1 LPLRAAGLRLI
12 LDPRAAEASGRD
24 EIAGQGQEAA
34 DAADGLAAAH
44 EALKADSTIQFS
56 LQPAPPPPEPPKWL
70 SDAFD
75 WLADALSPVGRFL
88 RWIGSFMP
96 DAPYARILLWT
107 VLAAAALGFAIMVY
121 RRIRDGEWSLPR
133 RRRTVA
139 VEAEAEDESWSPD
152 SAPARSW
159 LREADALAAEGR
171 YAEAVHHL
179 LFRSIEDIG
188 RRRPRLVRPA
198 LTSRELA
205 AAEALPPPA
214 RSLFAR
220 IAALVE
226 HSLFGGRPIQAADWT
241 AARTAYADLVLP
253 GTWRG

>member
-1 LPLRAAGLRLI
+1 M
-12 LDPRAAEASGRD
+12 
-24 EIAGQGQEAA
+24 
-34 DAADGLAAAH
+34 AAAH
-44 EALKADSTIQFS
+44 DALKADSSIQFN
-56 LQPAPPPPEPPKWL
+56 LQPEPPPAEAPQWL
-70 SDAFD
+70 RNSFN
-75 WLADALSPVGRFL
+75 WLGDFFEPIGRFI
-88 RWIGSFMP
+88 RWIGSFLP

-107 VLAAAALGFAIMVY
+107 ILAAAALGFAIMVY
-121 RRIRDGEWSLPR
+121 RRIRDGAWSLPR
-133 RRRTVA
+133 RRRPAGVE
-139 VEAEAEDESWSPD
+139 VEAEEETWAPEA
-152 SAPARSW
+152 APARSW
-159 LREADALAAEGR
+159 LREADALAAQGR

-220 IAALVE
+220 IAGLVE
-226 HSLFGGRPIQAADWT
+226 HSLFGGRPVEAADWT
-241 AARTAYADLVLP
+241 EARTAYADLVLP

>member
-1 LPLRAAGLRLI
+1 MARGRGPISEKAQDSAG
-12 LDPRAAEASGRD
+12 
-24 EIAGQGQEAA
+24 AA
-34 DAADGLAAAH
+34 DRFAAAH
-44 EALKADSTIQFS
+44 EALKADSSIQFS
-56 LQPAPPPPEPPKWL
+56 LQPAPPPPEPPRWL
-70 SDAFD
+70 RATLE
-75 WLADALSPVGRFL
+75 WLGDALRPVGRFFQWL
-88 RWIGSFMP
+88 GSFMP

-107 VLAAAALGFAIMVY
+107 VLAAAALAFATLVY
-121 RRIRDGEWSLPR
+121 QRIRHGEWRLPR
-133 RRRTVA
+133 RRRA
-139 VEAEAEDESWSPD
+139 LGIELEAEEESWAPEA
-152 SAPARSW
+152 APARSW
-159 LREADALAAEGR
+159 LREADALAAQGR

-220 IAALVE
+220 IAGLVE
-226 HSLFGGRPIQAADWT
+226 HSLFGGRPVEAADWT